1 MESPLSDDCSVIES
15 SLRSEARYLNPKFVQ
30 FMKSIFDDIAD
41 DVTVDGASVL
51 VDAGPGSAYEQLF
64 RARVFQSE
72 RSLIDALQH
81 PERFIGA
88 HLADIGASGRMNA
101 AGLPSFSGATEIG
114 REHV

>member
-1 MESPLSDDCSVIES
+1 MRISDWSSDVCSS
-15 SLRSEARYLNPKFVQ
+15 DLNPKVVQ

-88 HLADIGASGRMNA
+88 PLADIGARDRKSTRLN
-101 AGLPSFSGATEIG
+101 SS
-114 REHV
+114 H